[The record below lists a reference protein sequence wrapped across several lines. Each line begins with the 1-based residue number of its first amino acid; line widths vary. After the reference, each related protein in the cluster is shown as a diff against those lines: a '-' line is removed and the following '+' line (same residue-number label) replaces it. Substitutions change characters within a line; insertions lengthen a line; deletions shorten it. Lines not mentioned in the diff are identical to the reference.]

1 MSYVLSSG
9 TIANTNFMAIG
20 VNAKNKMAALV
31 TADYMASPPAMFR
44 RRQPENW

>member
-1 MSYVLSSG
+1 MAYVLKTG

-31 TADYMASPPAMFR
+31 TANHMASAPAMFT
-44 RRQPENW
+44 RRQPERW